1 MKEIHLE
8 GGRLKGMSNLANES
22 VNKLSSCGGD
32 SLPKEEIHLERG
44 R

>member
-8 GGRLKGMSNLANES
+8 GGRLERKYL
-22 VNKLSSCGGD
+22 KLRKKMLKLGICGVD